1 MKRLIELQSSLDKLG
16 ERRNQLLSEL
26 FCLEHTTERALSW
39 LEATDSTEKIPRVV
53 EYLEE
58 LKAREEE
65 LRAEVSGLI
74 DKEKETLDLLRNILV
89 DPQLSR
95 PIEDMGFSPRLT
107 NTLTRRAGMRVLGDI
122 LQFKNWKNIRGIGK
136 KSKAELIKKMAELG
150 YSDFV
155 I

>member
-1 MKRLIELQSSLDKLG
+1 MNKLE

-26 FCLEHTTERALSW
+26 FCLEHTTERTLSW

-58 LKAREEE
+58 LKVREEE
-65 LRAEVSGLI
+65 LRAEVTDLI
-74 DKEKETLDLLRNILV
+74 EKEKETLDFLCNILL
-89 DPQLSR
+89 DPRLLR

-107 NTLTRRAGMRVLGDI
+107 NALTGRAGMRVLGDI

-136 KSKAELIKKMAELG
+136 KSQSELIGKMVELG
-150 YSDFV
+150 YSDFT